1 MAPPRIKEGF
11 ASGRY
16 TFQTIWRVEAPMDWA
31 ASTTPASTSFRE
43 VSTIRAMKGAADT
56 TRGTMAPLTPMV
68 VPTTLSPTSKA
79 ARSWKPLLANLKFSI
94 RARPRLPAP
103 STTTV

>member
-1 MAPPRIKEGF
+1 
-11 ASGRY
+11 
-16 TFQTIWRVEAPMDWA
+16 MDWA

-68 VPTTLSPTSKA
+68 VPTT
-79 ARSWKPLLANLKFSI
+79 I
-94 RARPRLPAP
+94 RVKGIMATIRMMKGTDRPMLTIQS
-103 STTTV
+103 STR

>member
-1 MAPPRIKEGF
+1 MAVPDGDVAQAAGAHGAGDGGIGQDRHQGDGTPRIKEGF

-56 TRGTMAPLTPMV
+56 TRG
-68 VPTTLSPTSKA
+68 
-79 ARSWKPLLANLKFSI
+79 RW
-94 RARPRLPAP
+94 RP
-103 STTTV
+103 